1 MPRKGDLAGELSIH
15 ALQVESIFP
24 VAYNEEKVKST
35 SLCFLCSYV
44 NMGVFMSK
52 HEKKT
57 INSFTYPLVFLLT
70 CPLVNS
76 LTTVNFSV
84 RNLTL
89 KVPFLSTNRSP
100 CRKKSILAKVCF
112 DVKRG

>member
-1 MPRKGDLAGELSIH
+1 MKFCPICLWQNVVMPRKGDLVGELSIH

-52 HEKKT
+52 HE
-57 INSFTYPLVFLLT
+57 
-70 CPLVNS
+70 
-76 LTTVNFSV
+76 
-84 RNLTL
+84 R
-89 KVPFLSTNRSP
+89 
-100 CRKKSILAKVCF
+100 
-112 DVKRG
+112 